1 SGHRRAQPRSALRCA
16 ARSAVS
22 RCKWPRWCRTTAYMI
37 MASGSG
43 GEEPAPR
50 DDGPVSQLATPPWR
64 WIAAAVVVVCAL
76 LYATLS
82 RYGYHRDE
90 LYFRML
96 PTRWG
101 YVDQPFLTP
110 LLAKVSIHLFG
121 DTVFG
126 LRAL

>member
-1 SGHRRAQPRSALRCA
+1 EVTA
-16 ARSAVS
+16 A
-22 RCKWPRWCRTTAYMI
+22 
-37 MASGSG
+37 ASLAD
-43 GEEPAPR
+43 APWL
-50 DDGPVSQLATPPWR
+50 SIL
-64 WIAAAVVVVCAL
+64 AAVVVVCAV

-110 LLAKVSIHLFG
+110 LLAKASIRVFG

-126 LRAL
+126 LRALAPLFTAAGLVLAALTTRELGGSP